1 MRASPP
7 SGAHATD
14 EEALARI
21 DPLWRS
27 WAGAHGGHV
36 AAAALTARVVQD
48 APAEHA
54 SVSAATTPPQET
66 L

>member
-7 SGAHATD
+7 GSAHATD

-27 WAGAHGGHV
+27 RAGAHGGHV
-36 AAAALTARVVQD
+36 AAALTARVVQD